1 MSPRVAVAFAFDA
14 DLMPTLFPAETMAR
28 LDAVARVLAIE
39 PIAEPLSAAD
49 ERVLEQIEV
58 LLTGWGAPT
67 LDAALL
73 DRAPHL
79 RGVVHCAGSVKSF
92 ATAELWE
99 RGIPVSTAA
108 SVNALPVAEYTL
120 GAILLSGKR
129 VRGVQEAFRRARG
142 GWSGDLLPIY
152 LGNYRRVVGIVGA
165 SRIGRRVMALLR
177 AHDMEILLTD
187 DFVTEEEAQELGAR
201 KVDLDELCRESSIV
215 SLHAPEL
222 PSTRHMINEHTLSLM
237 KDGTTFINTAR
248 GSLVDTAAL
257 EAELVSGRLSAVLDV
272 TDPEPLPTESPLY
285 DLPNVTLTPHI
296 AGSVGNELERI
307 GLAAVEEV
315 ERLARG
321 EAFSH
326 RVEPELLTQQA

>member
-1 MSPRVAVAFAFDA
+1 MSPRVPVAFAFDSELVA
-14 DLMPTLFPAETMAR
+14 TLFPAETMQR

-39 PIAEPLSAAD
+39 PVQEPLGEAD
-49 ERVLEQIEV
+49 VRVLEQIEV
-58 LLTGWGAPT
+58 LLTGWGAPK
-67 LDAALL
+67 LDATML
-73 DRAPHL
+73 DRAPNL
-79 RGVVHCAGSVKSF
+79 KGVVHCAGSVKAF
-92 ATAELWE
+92 ATDVLWE

-120 GAILLSGKR
+120 GAILLCGKR

-142 GWSGDLLPIY
+142 GWSGDLLPID

-177 AHDMEILLTD
+177 SHDMEILLFD
-187 DFVTEEEAQELGAR
+187 EFVSAQEAAALGAR
-201 KVDLDELCRESSIV
+201 KVSLAELCSASSIV

-222 PSTRHMINEHTLSLM
+222 PSTRHMINAEALALM

-257 EAELVSGRLSAVLDV
+257 EAELVSGRLNAVLDV
-272 TDPEPLPTESPLY
+272 TDPEPLPTDSPLY

-307 GLAAVEEV
+307 GIAAVEEV

-321 EAFSH
+321 EEFAH
-326 RVEPELLTQQA
+326 RVQPELLIQQA